1 MLALIMCC
9 IAHVCNY
16 LIIGNSVWSAHWY
29 LSKTPQKTLCGS
41 CREFFLRPKP
51 VMCRVGKRL
60 SLSWLYKIEL
70 CILQSCLYTF
80 CDAHAFFLL
89 YYCLLPDVVVV
100 VKAESVH
107 VYCNPLN
114 YPYLLPF
121 IAHWRNLHIHCMNS
135 YEVWVLL
142 IYSNYLGIA
151 QIK

>member
-1 MLALIMCC
+1 
-9 IAHVCNY
+9 
-16 LIIGNSVWSAHWY
+16 
-29 LSKTPQKTLCGS
+29 
-41 CREFFLRPKP
+41 
-51 VMCRVGKRL
+51 MCRVGKWL
-60 SLSWLYKIEL
+60 SLSWLYKNYRAL
-70 CILQSCLYTF
+70 HLQSYLYTV

-135 YEVWVLL
+135 NEV
-142 IYSNYLGIA
+142 
-151 QIK
+151 